1 MATQQDL
8 LKGITPLDAESV
20 IALATPLD
28 LAVGATL
35 FRLGD
40 EADAVYLIERGRI
53 ALSLP
58 MKLAGR
64 AQDVVVEEH
73 DAGQTIGWSALIP
86 PHRFTLTATAP
97 LPTRVLVLRRA
108 RLMEFCEVYPR
119 LGQLIALNIAGV
131 IGHRLQVVQAM
142 WLREMQRAVNSAHA

>member
-28 LAVGATL
+28 LAAGATL

-97 LPTRVLVLRRA
+97 LPSRVLVLRRA